1 MNSNSELDEIE
12 IKNNTLNM
20 NSDTVGMVHDILD
33 DIIFEIIEEK
43 NYYILD
49 YKKQLFVEKIFTTI
63 VHIIQKNNISE
74 SDEKLKSYEYYRYST
89 ITSLLQL
96 FISKLIN
103 FHFLDDDVKNKLYV
117 YLEHS
122 YTKSKY
128 YQIIKNIHIS
138 FKQRDIIV
146 SNYLTPHVLQFKMLL
161 WGRFVKQ
168 CNFLGI
174 IIQNRELLKTIN
186 KESLDEL
193 FNKIIFELT
202 IYILFFTR

>member
-146 SNYLTPHVLQFKMLL
+146 SNYLTPYVLQFKMLL